1 MNRAKVGNT
10 LFYIALTFEL
20 ILMIVEKSEVTIGI
34 ESHLFRITFLIALS
48 AVVITEHSQK
58 EWLAIA
64 AVWLFTIVCYKL
76 SGKNDLLR
84 IATFMLAA
92 KNIDLKKAMKCAF
105 YLCLAGFGI
114 IALLSVLGIAGDIS
128 LTTDFGRSVGE
139 ETRFV
144 FGFGH
149 PNTLFSS
156 SYLLLLLWIWLY
168 GKSSKAYQF
177 ILAFV
182 MMGIVSVITVSRT
195 GMIIIFFTF
204 VIAGI
209 IKLLPVLENKK
220 WPYIVMTIISPIS
233 CVTASVLSAWLV
245 IKAYAETLSPRFGE
259 IYWAFEKI
267 TNYRI
272 SNLYF
277 AGDDHDGVITSWKLF
292 SGHNSEE
299 FFDMGWVRI
308 FYWYGIIP
316 GIIIV
321 ALILLFC
328 YLCLKQKDLWTMVI
342 ILSLGIYTFVEATF
356 ISRYIGRNPFL
367 LVFAVYVW
375 NYFKQNSMSSIRDI
389 T

>member
-1 MNRAKVGNT
+1 MNRAKVGNI

-48 AVVITEHSQK
+48 AVIISEHSKK
-58 EWLAIA
+58 EWLTIA
-64 AVWLFTIVCYKL
+64 AIWLFTIVCYKL

-92 KNIDLKKAMKCAF
+92 KNTDLKKAMKYAF
-105 YLCLAGFGI
+105 CLCLTGFGI

-168 GKSSKAYQF
+168 GKSSKIYQF
-177 ILAFV
+177 VLAFV

-204 VIAGI
+204 IVAVT
-209 IKLLPVLENKK
+209 IKLLPILEDKK

-292 SGHNSEE
+292 SDHNSEE

-308 FYWYGIIP
+308 FYWYGIVP

-328 YLCLKQKDLWTMVI
+328 YLCLKQKDLWTMII

-375 NYFKQNSMSSIRDI
+375 NYFKQNSISSIRDI